1 MERIGI
7 FCADESELA
16 PFLRRLER
24 EEVRQ
29 AVMLPF
35 TLGRLEGCPVALV
48 AGGVGKVNAAIAVQ
62 QLISLCGAKAVIDAG
77 AAGGLRDSLAPFDTV
92 VAEQVAYHDVA
103 EEILTESHPHLPTIW
118 MRPDPRL
125 LEAAR
130 RGLASQPFPG
140 RKVVF
145 GRCITGEAFIAGP
158 ERLAL
163 QRALDPDCVDME
175 TAAVAHVCLV
185 NQVPFLSVRTISDGA
200 DGEGAGDFEENC
212 SPAAEVC
219 CQAVCCVLDQL
230 NRESEK

>member
-1 MERIGI
+1 MEGWPNTLNSKKRP
-7 FCADESELA
+7 S
-16 PFLRRLER
+16 LRSMFR
-24 EEVRQ
+24 
-29 AVMLPF
+29 PCC
-35 TLGRLEGCPVALV
+35 TLEGCPVALV

-145 GRCITGEAFIAGP
+145 GRCITGEAFIAGRSAWP
-158 ERLAL
+158 CSGPLIRILWIWRPL
-163 QRALDPDCVDME
+163 PWPM
-175 TAAVAHVCLV
+175 
-185 NQVPFLSVRTISDGA
+185 GA
-200 DGEGAGDFEENC
+200 W
-212 SPAAEVC
+212 
-219 CQAVCCVLDQL
+219 
-230 NRESEK
+230 

>member
-48 AGGVGKVNAAIAVQ
+48 AGGVGKVNAAIAAQ
-62 QLISLCGAKAVIDAG
+62 
-77 AAGGLRDSLAPFDTV
+77 
-92 VAEQVAYHDVA
+92 
-103 EEILTESHPHLPTIW
+103 
-118 MRPDPRL
+118 
-125 LEAAR
+125 
-130 RGLASQPFPG
+130 
-140 RKVVF
+140 
-145 GRCITGEAFIAGP
+145 
-158 ERLAL
+158 
-163 QRALDPDCVDME
+163 QRAFDPDIVDME

-200 DGEGAGDFEENC
+200 GGEGAGDFEENC
-212 SPAAEVC
+212 SPAAEVY